1 MSRNGSGVYSLPVS
15 TWNPAIDGVSA
26 TAPDWQNLANDIA
39 AALTQSLSS
48 DGQTPVT
55 GNLPMTGNKLTGL
68 GAGSATGD
76 SLRWEQLFS
85 QGTPQNLASAT
96 TTDIGAQNSVFLN
109 ITGTTTITSFGTNYN
124 GPRYVRF
131 DGALTLTHNATTL
144 ILPGAANITTA
155 AGDSAIVVPSGSPAN
170 GWRVAGYQKADGS
183 LLSVSQIQPISASVA
198 GNALTISASY
208 LSLDFR
214 STTLGSGAV
223 TRVCGTPANLVIS
236 SGSTLGTTNGVQSDI
251 VVLAINNAGTIELA
265 AVNLAGGTDLSEI
278 NLVST
283 TAEGGAGAA
292 DSATVVYSTT
302 ARSNLSY
309 RVIGIV
315 RSTQATAGTWATAPS
330 LIQGIGGQALEALL
344 TPQPQIQPVSA
355 SVAGNAL
362 TISASALTLDFRS
375 TTLGSGTV
383 TRVSGTPANLVI
395 SSGSTLGTVNA
406 VQSDIAVLAM
416 NNAGTLELATVNLAG
431 GTALSETNLISTT
444 AEGGAGAADSATVV
458 YSTTAR
464 TNLAYRVIGIIRST
478 QATAGTWVTAPSL
491 IQGAGGQAITAMS
504 SLGYGQTWQDVV
516 GSRAHG
522 VTYYNTTGKPIAVSG
537 YSSNTG
543 SAIIAPIVNG
553 AVLSN
558 FQAASGAPA
567 MPFFFIVPPGA
578 SYSVSVT
585 TGTANTAVW
594 RELR

>member
-1 MSRNGSGVYSLPVS
+1 
-15 TWNPAIDGVSA
+15 
-26 TAPDWQNLANDIA
+26 
-39 AALTQSLSS
+39 
-48 DGQTPVT
+48 
-55 GNLPMTGNKLTGL
+55 
-68 GAGSATGD
+68 
-76 SLRWEQLFS
+76 
-85 QGTPQNLASAT
+85 
-96 TTDIGAQNSVFLN
+96 
-109 ITGTTTITSFGTNYN
+109 
-124 GPRYVRF
+124 
-131 DGALTLTHNATTL
+131 
-144 ILPGAANITTA
+144 
-155 AGDSAIVVPSGSPAN
+155 
-170 GWRVAGYQKADGS
+170 
-183 LLSVSQIQPISASVA
+183 
-198 GNALTISASY
+198 
-208 LSLDFR
+208 
-214 STTLGSGAV
+214 
-223 TRVCGTPANLVIS
+223 
-236 SGSTLGTTNGVQSDI
+236 

-292 DSATVVYSTT
+292 DSAIVVYSTT

-344 TPQPQIQPVSA
+344 TPQPQIQPISA

-362 TISASALTLDFRS
+362 TISASTLTLDFRS

-406 VQSDIAVLAM
+406 IQSDIAVLAL
-416 NNAGTLELATVNLAG
+416 NNAGTIELAAVNLAG
-431 GTALSETNLISTT
+431 GTDLSETNLISTT

-464 TNLAYRVIGIIRST
+464 TNLAYRVIALIRST

-522 VTYYNTTGKPIAVSG
+522 VTYYNTTGKPITVSG

-567 MPFFFIVPPGA
+567 MPFFFIVFPGA